1 MNFQYVNKLVFLCGD
16 APCHGSEYHN
26 GCGDSNGLS
35 SNLCESKSVI
45 QNLRQKGVDM
55 TFLKINDSTNKMIAK
70 FNDDAGEED
79 WITNV
84 QLQCDGMDAITESV
98 TKTVG
103 DSASRSF
110 SESSNKM
117 IAKFNDDAGEEDWIT
132 SVQLQC
138 DGYKDFDTMSDDAK
152 KTLMDAITESVTK
165 TVGDSASRSFS
176 ESLERVGGAKKTHH
190 AVERLSEIAESPEDD
205 DSIDEVTNKKVLLRS
220 GSNGA
225 SDEDSDNE
233 GRETKTKTKT
243 PEERLVKLKSL
254 FDAGMLTESVYLTKQ
269 KEIMKEL

>member
-1 MNFQYVNKLVFLCGD
+1 MNFKYVNKLVILCGD

-79 WITNV
+79 WIT
-84 QLQCDGMDAITESV
+84 
-98 TKTVG
+98 
-103 DSASRSF
+103 
-110 SESSNKM
+110 
-117 IAKFNDDAGEEDWIT
+117 

-165 TVGDSASRSFS
+165 TVGDSASRTFS
-176 ESLERVGGAKKTHH
+176 ESLGRVGGAKKTHH

-205 DSIDEVTNKKVLLRS
+205 DSIDEVTNKKALLRS

-225 SDEDSDNE
+225 SDDEDSD

-269 KEIMKEL
+269 EEIMKAL